1 MPVLRD
7 MQAEFSANIFDRE
20 NPTRFMEQI
29 RANGLSADR
38 RIQIYRNNV
47 YASLTEA
54 LRAVHPVVHKLVGD
68 GFFKY
73 AANEYITHYPS
84 SSGDLHDFGD
94 RFSEFLA
101 GFEPAQSL
109 AYLSDVA
116 RMEWYYHEA
125 YHAAEHRP
133 IDLDELGSVSP
144 DEHGRLRLHLHPS
157 ARLLQSDYPVLQ
169 IWQVNQD
176 HYDGE
181 HTVDLSTGG
190 IHMLVFRPDREIEFH
205 TLGAGEYT
213 LLEYLAAEKSL
224 SESVEHALSVDA
236 QFQLDSVLRNFV
248 QTKTLV
254 DFSVS

>member
-7 MQAEFSANIFDRE
+7 LQAEFSASIFGSE
-20 NPTRFMEQI
+20 NQTRFKEQI
-29 RANGLSADR
+29 RANGLSGDR
-38 RIQIYRNNV
+38 RMQIYRNNV

-73 AANEYITHYPS
+73 AANEYITQYPS

-133 IDLDELGSVSP
+133 MDLDALSRAGT
-144 DEHGRLRLHLHPS
+144 DEYDQLQLHLHPS
-157 ARLLQSDYPVLQ
+157 ARLLRSDYPVLQ
-169 IWQVNQD
+169 IWQANQD
-176 HYDGE
+176 E
-181 HTVDLSTGG
+181 NNVEEIVDLDSGG
-190 IHMLVFRPDREIEFH
+190 IRMLIVRPDHEIEFH
-205 TLGAGEYT
+205 SLEAADFA
-213 LLEYLAAEKSL
+213 LLEYFASGKSL
-224 SESVEHALSVDA
+224 SQAVEHAINTDSE
-236 QFQLDSVLRNFV
+236 FQLNYALRHFV
-248 QTKTLV
+248 QTKILV